1 MTNEKTLEGKI
12 KVLLVEDK
20 DEHVSSSTFPEDVEV
35 TRVKTYVEA
44 INELYGTRGGEYN
57 ADAIDFLKRNPK
69 RYDVILTDMNF
80 PVGTGFIAGN
90 SSTHETLRA
99 YGMEIDQIDDPKP
112 LGWPLIF
119 VAQQVG
125 IKKIGLYTDTNH
137 HQGIMALALDPVS
150 KQKRAM
156 GDTQIAIWDVRST
169 MEKNTPTSYRIG
181 PDQKG
186 ISVEADNAEYCI
198 TQDSDKTKKNYGE
211 LFKYLA
217 RE

>member
-1 MTNEKTLEGKI
+1 
-12 KVLLVEDK
+12 
-20 DEHVSSSTFPEDVEV
+20 
-35 TRVKTYVEA
+35 
-44 INELYGTRGGEYN
+44 
-57 ADAIDFLKRNPK
+57 
-69 RYDVILTDMNF
+69 
-80 PVGTGFIAGN
+80 
-90 SSTHETLRA
+90 
-99 YGMEIDQIDDPKP
+99 
-112 LGWPLIF
+112 
-119 VAQQVG
+119 
-125 IKKIGLYTDTNH
+125 
-137 HQGIMALALDPVS
+137 MALALDPVS